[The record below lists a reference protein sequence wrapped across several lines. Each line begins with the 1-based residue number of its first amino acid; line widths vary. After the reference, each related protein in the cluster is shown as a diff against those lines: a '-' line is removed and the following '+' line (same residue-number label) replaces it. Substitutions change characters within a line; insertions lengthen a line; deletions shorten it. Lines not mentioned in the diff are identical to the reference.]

1 MVTKVNTKEYDE
13 AIASGAVVV
22 DFSAT
27 WCGPCRMLAPTMEE
41 LSEEMPEVKF
51 LNVDVDE
58 CPGVA
63 ERYSI
68 MSIPAILVFRD
79 GEKKAQTVGARS
91 YDEMESWIKGSLN

>member
-1 MVTKVNTKEYDE
+1 MVKKVNSKEYDE
-13 AIASGAVVV
+13 AMAKGTVVV

-41 LSEEMPEVKF
+41 LSEVMPEVTF

-58 CPGVA
+58 CPGIA

-68 MSIPAILVFRD
+68 MSIPAILLFKD

-91 YDEMESWIKGSLN
+91 YDEMEEWIKESLK